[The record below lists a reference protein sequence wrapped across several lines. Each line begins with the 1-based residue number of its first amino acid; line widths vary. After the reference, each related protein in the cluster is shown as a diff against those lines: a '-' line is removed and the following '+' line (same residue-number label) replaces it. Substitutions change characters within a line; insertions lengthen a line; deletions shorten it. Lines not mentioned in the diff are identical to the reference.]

1 MISTLDPQDTQNWLH
16 SSVQSFFTTCN
27 WENET
32 IAARSTPQDV
42 QRLEQ
47 AAVLTLACAEGSE
60 SFTELSFNLRV
71 RQFFA
76 AVNWEGTTIAQS
88 PTVEEPAPE
97 PTDGFTLTD
106 FSDLF

>member
-1 MISTLDPQDTQNWLH
+1 MISTLGSQDTQKWLH

-32 IAARSTPQDV
+32 VAARSTPQDV
-42 QRLEQ
+42 QRLEE
-47 AAVLTLACAEGSE
+47 AAAIE
-60 SFTELSFNLRV
+60 SFTELSFDLRV

-76 AVNWEGTTIAQS
+76 AVNWEGTTISQS
-88 PTVEEPAPE
+88 PAFEEPAPE
-97 PTDGFTLTD
+97 PTNGFTLTD

>member
-1 MISTLDPQDTQNWLH
+1 MIPTLDPQDTQNWLQ

-32 IAARSTPQDV
+32 VAARSTPNDV

-47 AAVLTLACAEGSE
+47 AAALE
-60 SFTELSFNLRV
+60 SFTELSFDLRV

-76 AVNWEGTTIAQS
+76 AVNWEGTMTAQPS
-88 PTVEEPAPE
+88 IVEEPLPQ